1 MAGTRPSMQEIKN
14 RRSAMHEL
22 IVDKGEISA
31 YTLCCEI
38 DGSQPWTVREDL
50 RAIETEYRDI
60 KVEKKGKFLMACY
73 VPGTP
78 ASQLEAT
85 IEELQK
91 KNAELSEEL
100 EKKTVELQLLRKRP
114 SDWAYEKTF
123 LQTKVDIY
131 ERVLK
136 AQGLITD

>member
-1 MAGTRPSMQEIKN
+1 MNNDDFLTEDELSKENLVSQE
-14 RRSAMHEL
+14 
-22 IVDKGEISA
+22 D
-31 YTLCCEI
+31 
-38 DGSQPWTVREDL
+38 
-50 RAIETEYRDI
+50 
-60 KVEKKGKFLMACY
+60 EKKGKFLMACY
-73 VPGTP
+73 IPGTP